1 MSNLQPYYPASKIRV
16 AQKADAFFFWGGW
29 GEEGEGK
36 EDEKKIISIPQIL
49 LRSENTSVT
58 SLNQQSLSTAYNVH
72 LRHSASQE
80 QHRV

>member
-1 MSNLQPYYPASKIRV
+1 MSNLQLYYPASKIRV
-16 AQKADAFFFWGGW
+16 AKKRDAVFSRG
-29 GEEGEGK
+29 EGEGK
-36 EDEKKIISIPQIL
+36 EDEKKIISISQML

-58 SLNQQSLSTAYNVH
+58 SLNQQSLSTAYNIH